1 MSNYLNHRSLED
13 NLDES
18 NEPYV
23 TGLNEAGEYVSQHK
37 DTGKLLNSSDF
48 YEIEDFSH
56 YLGDD
61 FYYVKVEHDMAL
73 FDEYNGQFVNG
84 KREGD
89 GKYMVMDISYS
100 QDTLTYEGEFKNN
113 LPHGKGK
120 LTCQLGNSH
129 LTEITGYFI
138 DGLPDTNMNAII
150 KYNEYGLFPKKYKM
164 SGLIS
169 YSTSDK
175 SKILSLLDSNKPY
188 NLIRVYAD
196 YGFEVSG
203 TRKLKTYEPSQT
215 GVFDSRGQKVESS
228 GGKRSKKRLNKR
240 RHSHK

>member
-1 MSNYLNHRSLED
+1 MSTLTQLTDS
-13 NLDES
+13 DEL
-18 NEPYV
+18 YV
-23 TGLNEAGEYVSQHK
+23 TGLNEAGEYVSLHK
-37 DTGKLLNSSDF
+37 DTGRLLNSSDF
-48 YEIEDFSH
+48 FDKENFSN
-56 YLGDD
+56 YFGDD
-61 FYYVKVEHDMAL
+61 FYHVKVEHDMAF

-89 GKYMVMDISYS
+89 GKYMAMDISFS

-113 LPHGKGK
+113 LPHGEGK
-120 LTCQLGNSH
+120 LTLQLGNSY

-138 DGLPDTNMNAII
+138 NGLPDSTKNALI
-150 KYNEYGLFPKKYKM
+150 KYNEYGSLPKKFKM

-169 YSTSDK
+169 YSASTI

-188 NLIRVYAD
+188 NLINVYAD

-203 TRKLKTYEPSQT
+203 TRKLKTYEPLQT
-215 GVFDSRGQKVESS
+215 GVFDNRGQKVESS